1 MATKIFLPRLG
12 ESIEEATIGCYI
24 KKVGESVQ
32 RGDVIAELET
42 AKAMMELES
51 PVKGT
56 LLAVFPKEGETIN
69 SGTLVAIVGKANED
83 WQSELD
89 EKKDIKEGRENKI
102 AKQGQQKTNKQKE
115 EVSQSRI
122 KISPNA
128 KRIASSR
135 GVDLSKLAI
144 KFPGKRIT
152 AQDVEI
158 YLAQIDGD
166 RVIDIPTR
174 KVKLTK
180 MQSMTAKRMME
191 SAKDIPQFSV
201 SMEVN
206 VDSLVKKKEASTAA
220 GNPIT
225 ITAFIIKAVAQALRG
240 HPRLNAF
247 YQDNHTI
254 VYEDINFAI
263 AITTQEGLAAPVI
276 HQADTLTIENI
287 SEQLTEL
294 KQKTKAHKLLMK
306 DIEKATFTISNLG
319 MMGVRGFV
327 PMVMPFQ
334 AAILGVGAVHNTIA
348 LKAKQKLIQQKC
360 IQFTLSADHRLIGGA
375 EAAGFLQTIN
385 NIINNKENKWD

>member
-56 LLAVFPKEGETIN
+56 LLAVFPEEGETIN
-69 SGTLVAIVGKANED
+69 SGTLVAIVGKADED

-89 EKKDIKEGRENKI
+89 EKKDKKERQNKKR
-102 AKQGQQKTNKQKE
+102 AKQGQQQTNKQKE
-115 EVSQSRI
+115 KVSQSRI

-128 KRIASSR
+128 KRIARSR
-135 GVDLSKLAI
+135 GVDLSKLARN
-144 KFPGKRIT
+144 FFGKRIT
-152 AQDVEI
+152 AQDVET

-166 RVIDIPTR
+166 RVMDIPTR

-180 MQSMTAKRMME
+180 MQSMTAQRMME

-206 VDSLVKKKEASTAA
+206 VDSLVKKKEKSKAA

-225 ITAFIIKAVAQALRG
+225 ITAYIIKVVAQALRDY
-240 HPRLNAF
+240 PRLNAF
-247 YQDNHTI
+247 YQDNHAI
-254 VYEDINFAI
+254 VYEDINLAI
-263 AITTQEGLAAPVI
+263 AIATQEGLAAPVI
-276 HQADTLTIENI
+276 HQADTLTIKNI
-287 SEQLTEL
+287 SEQLTIL
-294 KQKTKAHKLLMK
+294 KQKTKAHQLLIK

-327 PMVMPFQ
+327 PMVVPFQ

-348 LKAKQKLIQQKC
+348 LKANQKPIQQKHML
-360 IQFTLSADHRLIGGA
+360 FTISADHRLIGGA
-375 EAAGFLQTIN
+375 EAAGFLQTLN
-385 NIINNKENKWD
+385 NII